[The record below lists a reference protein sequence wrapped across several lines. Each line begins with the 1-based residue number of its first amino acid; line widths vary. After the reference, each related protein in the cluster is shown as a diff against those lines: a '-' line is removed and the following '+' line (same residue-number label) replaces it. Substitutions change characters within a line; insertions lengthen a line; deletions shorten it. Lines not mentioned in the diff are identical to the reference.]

1 MFFNPARGVEWRRFA
16 RSPAFLMTIPA
27 RNKKECVVTWMI
39 WLENQNILLS
49 HFSAIDWKA
58 HSTSNIV
65 WSEQCI
71 LHQSVQLWRKS
82 SPTQINLGLHVCQSA
97 QLHCSWLPTTHT
109 LFSNCELLHFSLK
122 LHAVNQIPA
131 KMLSITCKWMKLCH
145 ECFIKTTYLQ
155 EVKKIRWLKA

>member
-1 MFFNPARGVEWRRFA
+1 MAEEFGSGWHSPQVCGTQGLFFHCCCWDAFACITKDVFNPARGVEWRRFA

-65 WSEQCI
+65 WSERYAYCTIVSNCGENQAPLRLLGCTFA
-71 LHQSVQLWRKS
+71 SQLNS
-82 SPTQINLGLHVCQSA
+82 IVPGFPL
-97 QLHCSWLPTTHT
+97 T
-109 LFSNCELLHFSLK
+109 LFQTVSYSTFH
-122 LHAVNQIPA
+122 
-131 KMLSITCKWMKLCH
+131 
-145 ECFIKTTYLQ
+145 
-155 EVKKIRWLKA
+155 

>member
-1 MFFNPARGVEWRRFA
+1 MAEEFGSGWHSPQVCGTPGLFLHCCWDAFACITKDVFNPARGVEWRRFA

-65 WSEQCI
+65 WSERCI
-71 LHQSVQLWRKS
+71 LHHSVQLWRKS
-82 SPTQINLGLHVCQSA
+82 SPTQINIGLHVFQSA
-97 QLHCSWLPTTHT
+97 QLIVPGFLLT
-109 LFSNCELLHFSLK
+109 LFQTVRYSTFH
-122 LHAVNQIPA
+122 
-131 KMLSITCKWMKLCH
+131 
-145 ECFIKTTYLQ
+145 
-155 EVKKIRWLKA
+155 

>member
-1 MFFNPARGVEWRRFA
+1 MSEEFGSGWHSPQVCGTQGLFFHCCSDAIACIITKDVFNPARGVEWRRFA

-65 WSEQCI
+65 WSEWCI

-97 QLHCSWLPTTHT
+97 QLHCSWLPTHT
-109 LFSNCELLHFSLK
+109 LFQTVSYSTFH
-122 LHAVNQIPA
+122 
-131 KMLSITCKWMKLCH
+131 
-145 ECFIKTTYLQ
+145 
-155 EVKKIRWLKA
+155 